1 MTDLFAYLAYQIVL
15 MYFSFAPLLLMMG
28 GIAFMMSSGGPAG
41 QQMRGAMGMMKSKA
55 VKADKSAMTIRFK
68 DVAGCDEAKK
78 EIMEFVDFLKDHRKF
93 TDLGAKIPKG
103 ALLVG
108 PPGTGK
114 TLLAKATAGEA
125 NVPFFSV
132 SGSDFTEMFVGVG
145 AGRVRDLFKEAR
157 ENAPCIVFI
166 DEIDAVGGKRGKN
179 MMGGNSEKENTLN
192 QLLVEMDGFTG
203 RDNIVVLAG
212 TNRADVLDPALL
224 RPGRFDRQVQ
234 VDKPDIK
241 GRKEIFE
248 VYLKKIKLKDEISEL
263 SPRLAALTPG
273 FSGAD
278 IANICNE
285 AAIVAARRDK
295 KYVDVMDFE
304 AATDRVIA
312 GLESHKLISPEEKRV
327 VAYHEAG
334 HAVAGWFLEYA
345 DPLLKVTIIP
355 RSGGSLGFAQYLPK
369 ELFLRTKDQMLD
381 IVCMA
386 MAGRASEQINFG
398 RVTSGAADDLRRTT
412 QIIYQMVQVYGMNNR
427 IGQVSFPPQ
436 DSSGFGAPDKL
447 YSEATAE
454 MMDEEVREI
463 VAEAYQR
470 TLDLMESKKEQVK
483 LVAELLLRQE
493 TISHTDIAKLIG
505 ERYAISKL
513 IVTINYCFIFQF

>member
-1 MTDLFAYLAYQIVL
+1 
-15 MYFSFAPLLLMMG
+15 MMG
-28 GIAFMMSSGGPAG
+28 FLGFMMSSAGPAG
-41 QQMRGAMGMMKSKA
+41 SQMRGAMGMMKSRA

-78 EIMEFVDFLKDHRKF
+78 EITEFVEFLKDHKKF

-125 NVPFFSV
+125 DVPFFSV

-192 QLLVEMDGFTG
+192 QLLVEMDGFTA

-248 VYLKKIKLKDEISEL
+248 VYLKLLKLKEAVQDL

-273 FSGAD
+273 FSGE
-278 IANICNE
+278 IRVCVCLCIC
-285 AAIVAARRDK
+285 
-295 KYVDVMDFE
+295 
-304 AATDRVIA
+304 
-312 GLESHKLISPEEKRV
+312 
-327 VAYHEAG
+327 
-334 HAVAGWFLEYA
+334 
-345 DPLLKVTIIP
+345 
-355 RSGGSLGFAQYLPK
+355 YL
-369 ELFLRTKDQMLD
+369 
-381 IVCMA
+381 
-386 MAGRASEQINFG
+386 
-398 RVTSGAADDLRRTT
+398 
-412 QIIYQMVQVYGMNNR
+412 Y
-427 IGQVSFPPQ
+427 
-436 DSSGFGAPDKL
+436 
-447 YSEATAE
+447 
-454 MMDEEVREI
+454 
-463 VAEAYQR
+463 
-470 TLDLMESKKEQVK
+470 
-483 LVAELLLRQE
+483 
-493 TISHTDIAKLIG
+493 
-505 ERYAISKL
+505 
-513 IVTINYCFIFQF
+513 

>member
-1 MTDLFAYLAYQIVL
+1 ML
-15 MYFSFAPLLLMMG
+15 G
-28 GIAFMMSSGGPAG
+28 GIAFMMSSGGPG
-41 QQMRGAMGMMKSKA
+41 GQMRGAMGMMKSRA
-55 VKADKSAMTIRFK
+55 TKADKSAMKIRFK

-78 EIMEFVDFLKDHRKF
+78 EIMEFVEFLKDHKKF

-125 NVPFFSV
+125 NVPFYSV

-192 QLLVEMDGFTG
+192 QLLVEMDGFSA

-248 VYLKKIKLKDEISEL
+248 VYLKKLKLKDAIEDI

-273 FSGAD
+273 FAGISDLYVRATSCVLLIRSFSGAD

-285 AAIVAARRDK
+285 AAIVAARANK
-295 KYVDVMDFE
+295 NFVEVMDFE
-304 AATDRVIA
+304 SATDRIIA

-334 HAVAGWFLEYA
+334 HAVAGWFLEHA

-386 MAGRASEQINFG
+386 MAGRASEQIKFG
-398 RVTSGAADDLRRTT
+398 KVTSGAADDLRRTT
-412 QIIYQMVQVYGMNNR
+412 QIIYQMVQVYGMNSR
-427 IGQVSFPPQ
+427 VGQVSYPQ
-436 DSSGFGAPDKL
+436 DNSGGYPQDKL

-454 MMDEEVREI
+454 V
-463 VAEAYQR
+463 
-470 TLDLMESKKEQVK
+470 S
-483 LVAELLLRQE
+483 
-493 TISHTDIAKLIG
+493 
-505 ERYAISKL
+505 
-513 IVTINYCFIFQF
+513 